1 MAFFTPL
8 ATFSVVNGGIRGSFI
23 QLIQLL
29 QLLQFFFAHY
39 FTKTKEAEVHKI
51 NACHYKGTNY
61 ADFTDRIHVGNTKS
75 VLNRVIRA

>member
-29 QLLQFFFAHY
+29 QFFFAQY

-51 NACHYKGTNY
+51 NVYHYKGTNY
-61 ADFTDRIHVGNTKS
+61 ADFTGRIHVSYTEP